1 MKKTTILNK
10 TVLSIGLATLLVGCG
25 GGGGDSTTPSDNVN
39 TNAIVTP
46 TSVVASVVYD
56 NSWVYNVSGNLQFSL
71 GANVKQVQITS
82 LKVQIGDQAVQSIPF
97 NQVVVQAVENQ
108 ITTETIAIDT
118 ISLIGDW
125 IPETGNRTIKI
136 TPVGSTIAGNT
147 FVANSAT
154 VAINGFGDSESET
167 IENYT
172 MTVTQSKTTINP
184 YGESNVGFSIVL
196 KDENGVVD
204 TTSRLKISSPLVLD
218 GFTYS
223 SAYTSSRTFYVTFPE
238 NKTSNNIDYTFN
250 VSIENIEL
258 DKQKTITNDLPITFT
273 QAATSTEIPF
283 TLKGDSGIASTTN
296 ELPDLSSNGNALI
309 TLGLLNSSYN
319 GYDYQLDIYD
329 MSNGGTLPIY
339 RDIITDIEYGVK
351 ETFLVNKDEN
361 TYWPTNAD
369 IVNSS
374 TTPRDLLFKI
384 AIMDG
389 TTKIYE
395 YSEIVN
401 QEGVVVTDT
410 DERTIIQTGTTY
422 NNTRYKDTTGN
433 TTGYFS
439 LTGDNPPFVSSDDEY
454 QDFGFAAQIV
464 DPDGLVNL
472 SQSYIGGMLW
482 NTITSNTSL
491 LNFNNE
497 NIKIPNTNTIK
508 FDIAFNDTTTITT
521 NKTVDV
527 LFFGEDGSFVSYP
540 ITISSEDAPS
550 NYSEDLQYEL
560 SEFSAAE
567 VGPTLPSSSSI
578 FFTIN
583 DTLNIANTP
592 ILNLKLLSNEQYVTL
607 SGGVVTNGGKDIA
620 VTATEASHATVIVD
634 QAIENTTTAD
644 ISVPYLAYIT
654 VNDKIASNVVDGSSI
669 NVLTNTANPQ
679 IEYSATANGP
689 ESGLEG
695 GSTGQI
701 AWGVTLEVG
710 TTTSTPQ
717 IHFVML
723 EGSNAATLSATT
735 GLGDSGT
742 IGITTNVLAAG
753 AEDVTV
759 TLAYYVT
766 IDGKRASEISTVQFT
781 VLAPPAP

>member
-10 TVLSIGLATLLVGCG
+10 TMLSIGVATLLVGCG
-25 GGGGDSTTPSDNVN
+25 GGGGDSTTPSDNVT

-46 TSVVASVVYD
+46 TSIVANVVYD
-56 NSWVYNVSGNLQFSL
+56 NSWLYTVSGNLQFSL
-71 GANVKQVQITS
+71 GANVKQAQITS
-82 LKVQIGDQAVQSIPF
+82 LKIQIGDQAAQTIPYS
-97 NQVVVQAVENQ
+97 QVVVQEVANQ
-108 ITTETIAIDT
+108 ITTETIAIDA
-118 ISLIGDW
+118 ISLIADW
-125 IPETGNRTIKI
+125 IPETGNRTIKV
-136 TPVGSTIAGNT
+136 TPIGNTIAGNT
-147 FVANSAT
+147 FVGNTAT
-154 VAINGFGDSESET
+154 VAINGFNDSVSDT
-167 IENYT
+167 IKNYT

-223 SAYTSSRTFYVTFPE
+223 SSYTTSRNFYVTFPE
-238 NKTSNNIDYTFN
+238 NKTSNNINYSFN
-250 VSIENIEL
+250 VEIENIQV
-258 DKQKTITNDLPITFT
+258 DQQKAISNDLPITFT

-283 TLKGDSGIASTTN
+283 TLKGDSGITSTTN

-309 TLGLLNSSYN
+309 TLGLLNSAYN
-319 GYDYQLDIYD
+319 GYDYQLDVYD

-339 RDIITDIEYGVK
+339 RDIIKDIEYGVK

-361 TYWPTNAD
+361 TYWPTNVK
-369 IVNSS
+369 IVNS
-374 TTPRDLLFKI
+374 TTVARDLLFKI

-389 TTKIYE
+389 STKIYE
-395 YSEIVN
+395 YSEIVR
-401 QEGVVVTDT
+401 QDGVVVTDT
-410 DERTIIQTGTTY
+410 DERIIVQTGTTY
-422 NNTRYKDTTGN
+422 NNTRYKNTIGN

-439 LTGDNPPFVSSDDEY
+439 LTGKNPPFISSDDEY
-454 QDFGFAAQIV
+454 QDFSFAAQIV

-482 NTITSNTSL
+482 NTITSNTTL

-508 FDIAFNDTTTITT
+508 FDIAFNNTSTITT

-527 LFFGEDGSFVSYP
+527 LFFGEDGSFLSYP
-540 ITISSEDAPS
+540 ITISSTEAPS
-550 NYSEDLQYEL
+550 NTTLQYEL

-578 FFTIN
+578 FFAIN

-592 ILNLKLLSNEQYVTL
+592 VLNLKLLSNEQYVSL

-723 EGSNAATLSATT
+723 EGSNAASLSSTT
-735 GLGDSGT
+735 GLGDVGT
-742 IGITTNVLAAG
+742 IGITTNALAAG
-753 AEDVTV
+753 SDDVTV
-759 TLAYYVT
+759 TVAYYVT